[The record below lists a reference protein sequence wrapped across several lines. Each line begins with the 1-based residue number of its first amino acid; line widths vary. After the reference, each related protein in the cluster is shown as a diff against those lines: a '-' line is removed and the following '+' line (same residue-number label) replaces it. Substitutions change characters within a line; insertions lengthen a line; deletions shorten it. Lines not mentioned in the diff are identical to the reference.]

1 MARTR
6 SFAPEALAAL
16 GAEALAQVLIAHA
29 GTDPI
34 LRKKLIMLLASTE
47 GPGKLAAEID
57 KRIKTIGRS
66 RSFVDWEKRKLLVQE
81 LDHLRTTIATRLA
94 AQDRERAI
102 ELMWDFLGIADT
114 VLNRMGDGI
123 GAVEEIFGAAME
135 DLGRYPPSRP
145 PHNPT
150 ALARRVLAYCERD
163 GFGSTGAL
171 IRHMGE
177 ALGVAGRA
185 EVRRATEAALKADPP
200 LCPTP

>member
-6 SFAPEALAAL
+6 SFAPEALASL

-81 LDHLRTTIATRLA
+81 LDYLRTTIATRMA

-114 VLNRMGDGI
+114 VLKRMGDGI

-135 DLGRYPPSRP
+135 DLGRLSAKPP
-145 PHNPT
+145 PHNPKLSRAAFSPT
-150 ALARRVLAYCERD
+150 ASATGLAPLTRSSATWARRWVWLGGRK
-163 GFGSTGAL
+163 SGAP
-171 IRHMGE
+171 
-177 ALGVAGRA
+177 
-185 EVRRATEAALKADPP
+185 RRLR
-200 LCPTP
+200 